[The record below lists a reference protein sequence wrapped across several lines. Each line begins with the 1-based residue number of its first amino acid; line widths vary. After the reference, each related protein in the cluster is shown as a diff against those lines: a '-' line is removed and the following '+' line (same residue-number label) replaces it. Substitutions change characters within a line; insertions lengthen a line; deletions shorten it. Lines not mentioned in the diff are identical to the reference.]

1 MWAQIGDRTDQSK
14 KKLDQESGT
23 CPSSFLGGLSGDS
36 LEISPL
42 QTLYKHGVSL
52 FKGANFWP
60 LGSLGPNA
68 KLNGGYTFV

>member
-1 MWAQIGDRTDQSK
+1 MGKDDSNHPNP
-14 KKLDQESGT
+14 DQESET
-23 CPSSFLGGLSGDS
+23 CPPSFLGGLSGDS